1 MPADSTEAAEAAA
14 AHLTLQSRFIKG
26 KLAGL
31 PFGNRFSPTI
41 SRPPSPPS
49 PLPTRAALSSAL
61 LASGVR
67 LRPSLRL
74 HQSSMLMLIL
84 SSPLLQRQFIF
95 SLIFEHRI
103 RSVINGIRREVADDD
118 DDDAVAAL
126 AVVAAQ
132 VATQSQ
138 AGKGKGSSSSA
149 HSILPSQ
156 RQPRTLLS
164 VFVQVSPA

>member
-1 MPADSTEAAEAAA
+1 
-14 AHLTLQSRFIKG
+14 
-26 KLAGL
+26 
-31 PFGNRFSPTI
+31 
-41 SRPPSPPS
+41 
-49 PLPTRAALSSAL
+49 
-61 LASGVR
+61 
-67 LRPSLRL
+67 
-74 HQSSMLMLIL
+74 MLMLIL